1 LRPALLPLVAFL
13 GPATVGVITGS
24 IAIETVFGLPGIG
37 RFFVDG
43 AFNRDY
49 TVVMGVTILY
59 GVLIVLA
66 NLLAD
71 VVQALLDPRMRP

>member
-1 LRPALLPLVAFL
+1 MN
-13 GPATVGVITGS
+13 ITGS
-24 IAIETVFGLPGIG
+24 IVIETTFGLPGIG
-37 RFFVDG
+37 QYFVQG

-49 TVVMGVTILY
+49 TLVMGVTILY

-71 VVQALLDPRMRP
+71 LVQALLDPRVRLQ

>member
-1 LRPALLPLVAFL
+1 M
-13 GPATVGVITGS
+13 
-24 IAIETVFGLPGIG
+24 G
-37 RFFVDG
+37 RYFVDG

-49 TVVMGVTILY
+49 TLVMGVTILY

-71 VVQALLDPRMRP
+71 VLQAWLDPKVRL